1 MTTSHQEDLATYL
14 SFFQENAT
22 HQFVKNL
29 DKDCEIRIDYRG
41 NFIVMKKEEVLLIT
55 TDSNLAAEYY
65 DNILLQ

>member
-1 MTTSHQEDLATYL
+1 MP
-14 SFFQENAT
+14 T